1 MTPLLVL
8 LGAVGFIVV
17 FLVGLFNGLSLA
29 RQKIKEAFADIDT
42 QLKKRFDL
50 IPNIVETVKG
60 YAKHET
66 QIFED
71 IAKYRAASIGGG
83 SIDEKAAAS
92 NALSASLKTLFAVAE
107 SYPDLKANSNF
118 IELQNTLTQIEQDI
132 QNSRRYYNGAVR
144 EYNNKIVVFPNNLVA
159 GMFGFTE
166 EKYFETSEE
175 EKQNVKVQF

>member
-1 MTPLLVL
+1 MTPVLVL
-8 LGAVGFIVV
+8 LGAAGFIVV

-50 IPNIVETVKG
+50 IPNIIETVKG
-60 YAKHET
+60 YAKHEK

-107 SYPDLKANSNF
+107 NYPDLKANANF

-166 EKYFETSEE
+166 EKYFETSDE